1 MLDDAAI
8 DDNWPMPNGPE
19 GRGDSQVSRPERF
32 AAFLADGGTRKPSA
46 HTLKAYCQD
55 FDAITAGIVGSDMDL
70 SAMLLSDIVGQRISR
85 ADI

>member
-1 MLDDAAI
+1 
-8 DDNWPMPNGPE
+8 MPNGPE
-19 GRGDSQVSRPERF
+19 GRGDSQVSRPKWL

-55 FDAITAGIVGSDMDL
+55 FDAITAINVGSDMDL
-70 SAMLLSDIVGQRISR
+70 SAILLSDIVAQRISG

>member
-1 MLDDAAI
+1 MMLLSMTTG
-8 DDNWPMPNGPE
+8 PMPNGPE
-19 GRGDSQVSRPERF
+19 GRGDSQVSRPEWF

-55 FDAITAGIVGSDMDL
+55 FDAITAIIVGSDMDL